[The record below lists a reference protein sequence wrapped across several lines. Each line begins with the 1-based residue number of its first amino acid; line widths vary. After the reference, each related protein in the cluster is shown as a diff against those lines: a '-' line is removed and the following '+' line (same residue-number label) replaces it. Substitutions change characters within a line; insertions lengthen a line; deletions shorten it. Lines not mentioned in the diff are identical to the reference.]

1 MLFHRKELIQPVNV
15 GKPDARFGTFLLE
28 QFGGATGELTAA
40 LQYWVQSFHV
50 ENAGIRDMLQDIA
63 MEEFS
68 HLEMVGKLIAQHT
81 SKIDQTPVY
90 DAPLF
95 RLKGGGPHFLDS
107 QGSCWTAAYINE
119 GGNVVRDLRA
129 NIASEAGARQTYE
142 ALIKACDDAG
152 TKKVLTH
159 LLTREI
165 THANMFMKALD
176 AMGKLD
182 DPMFGNVPPDD
193 TVKLVFNLS
202 QGDDVRGPWNEEPD
216 FEYIEDPQPK
226 GGMPPAPINP
236 DDERSGKPK
245 AEGKSR
251 GAKSERRW
259 LRRRSRR
266 LPPGDEAPIP
276 RLASPVMTAAIDD
289 RIAAV
294 FSAAMQGP
302 VPSIDWSNR
311 GFPRRGRQQAIA
323 LECIGEVRTSL
334 LMPSNEARKLAAK
347 CKIPER

>member
-1 MLFHRKELIQPVNV
+1 MLFHRKELIQPVKV
-15 GKPDARFGTFLLE
+15 SKPDARFGTFLLE

-50 ENAGIRDMLQDIA
+50 EDAGIRDMLQDIA
-63 MEEFS
+63 MEEFG

-95 RLKGGGPHFLDS
+95 KVKGGGPHFLDS

-142 ALIKACDDAG
+142 ALIKACDDDG

-202 QGDDVRGPWNEEPD
+202 QGDDVRGPWNEEPE

-226 GGMPPAPINP
+226 GGMPPANRRVHR
-236 DDERSGKPK
+236 ECGGCLRGKSARRILKTGRRQDAIGTAWRGSAHQGPLGSFSAFGRGALV
-245 AEGKSR
+245 AEGQV
-251 GAKSERRW
+251 
-259 LRRRSRR
+259 LISRR
-266 LPPGDEAPIP
+266 
-276 RLASPVMTAAIDD
+276 
-289 RIAAV
+289 
-294 FSAAMQGP
+294 
-302 VPSIDWSNR
+302 
-311 GFPRRGRQQAIA
+311 
-323 LECIGEVRTSL
+323 
-334 LMPSNEARKLAAK
+334 
-347 CKIPER
+347 